1 MPKWGEVLIFIALLI
16 RHSPIKNILSAHE
29 TIMHQHIA
37 RYREVSRLNYF
48 AWAFLAMWTVM
59 VTISLWWNL
68 AQQRPQTAMGLGW
81 GHGLLW
87 LLGLGGI
94 IFGFNRLR
102 AAHNRI
108 ITLMCTDPLTGI
120 ANRRIFL
127 ESLGSAISF
136 AQRHQTP
143 LSVIMADLDDFK
155 CVNDT
160 FGHNT
165 GDQVLQAF
173 ATLLMENSRQEDLAA
188 RFGGEEFIM
197 MLPGTGPE
205 EAAVLGER
213 LRRQWKELTYP
224 GLHIRITASF
234 GVAAYQ
240 TGDKVDGF
248 IERADKALY
257 EAKIMG
263 KDQVVVEKCSEELEE
278 ETRKLCHFLN
288 LLSGDAGQEPCPRVC
303 GKQGRSEKSQERGR
317 LREGRS
323 RRQYPRSFPNR
334 FT

>member
-1 MPKWGEVLIFIALLI
+1 
-16 RHSPIKNILSAHE
+16 
-29 TIMHQHIA
+29 MHQHIA
-37 RYREVSRLNYF
+37 RHREVSRLNYF
-48 AWAFLAMWTVM
+48 AWAFLAMWTAV

-68 AQQRPQTAMGLGW
+68 AQKGPQTAMGLWW

-120 ANRRIFL
+120 ANRRLFL
-127 ESLGSAISF
+127 ESLGGAISF

-155 CVNDT
+155 AVNDT
-160 FGHNT
+160 FGHNA

-205 EAAVLGER
+205 EAAVMGER
-213 LRRQWKELTYP
+213 LRRHWEELTYP
-224 GLHIRITASF
+224 GPRLRMTASF
-234 GVAAYQ
+234 GVATYQ
-240 TGDKVDGF
+240 TGDRVDGF
-248 IERADKALY
+248 IEKADRALY

-263 KDQVVVEKCSEELEE
+263 KNQVVIEKYSEQLEE
-278 ETRKLCHFLN
+278 ETLKLCQFLN
-288 LLSGDAGQEPCPRVC
+288 LLSGDSWPRNL
-303 GKQGRSEKSQERGR
+303 SES
-317 LREGRS
+317 LREAEPLRELAGKRS
-323 RRQYPRSFPNR
+323 AQRKS
-334 FT
+334 